1 MFAISVS
8 VGVVSWRLLYKD
20 SDNAQKNFKII
31 RDAITERRTEVFTPA
46 FFVDMTDEFGQQF
59 VARVDSINGLVFEDL
74 EKSKL
79 GNIEFS
85 LHSARTQID
94 YQQRYET
101 DPKIR
106 GGMASRGPGI
116 ITPMG
121 PMPNG
126 GRPLSS

>member
-1 MFAISVS
+1 MFAISIS

-20 SDNAQKNFKII
+20 TELANSNLKTLLA
-31 RDAITERRTEVFTPA
+31 AITQTREENFAPPA
-46 FFVDMTDEFGQQF
+46 FVDVTDDFGQRM
-59 VARVDSINGLVFEDL
+59 VAPSKSLNGLMFEDL

-85 LHSARTQID
+85 LHNARTQID

-106 GGMASRGPGI
+106 GGMVSRGPGI

-126 GRPLSS
+126 GRPLS